1 MHKDILRKSEWFR
14 KALDGDF
21 RESHDQMIDLP
32 EENPVAFS
40 FLIAYLYEDKF
51 QPIQPAFD
59 AMSKTSWICIF
70 TEANT
75 S

>member
-1 MHKDILRKSEWFR
+1 
-14 KALDGDF
+14 
-21 RESHDQMIDLP
+21 MIDLP

-59 AMSKTSWICIF
+59 AMSKTSWMCMF
-70 TEANT
+70 TKANT
-75 S
+75 A

>member
-1 MHKDILRKSEWFR
+1 
-14 KALDGDF
+14 
-21 RESHDQMIDLP
+21 MIDLP

-59 AMSKTSWICIF
+59 AMSKSSWMCMSRKLIRRSSA
-70 TEANT
+70 TTKRKRERGRA
-75 S
+75 